1 MVHTF
6 FCENI
11 LQLRQNITKS
21 HSDEHVIFSHWVTD
35 APLVHL
41 IYTINNYALR
51 SIKSINIFIPQKYF
65 NSPYIIISS
74 FVLNLLSERN
84 KCNKQ

>member
-6 FCENI
+6 CCENI
-11 LQLRQNITKS
+11 LKLSENITKTTVMS
-21 HSDEHVIFSHWVTD
+21 MLAFSHWVTD
-35 APLVHL
+35 APLVNL
-41 IYTINNYALR
+41 IYTIINYVLR
-51 SIKSINIFIPQKYF
+51 STKSINFFIPQKYF